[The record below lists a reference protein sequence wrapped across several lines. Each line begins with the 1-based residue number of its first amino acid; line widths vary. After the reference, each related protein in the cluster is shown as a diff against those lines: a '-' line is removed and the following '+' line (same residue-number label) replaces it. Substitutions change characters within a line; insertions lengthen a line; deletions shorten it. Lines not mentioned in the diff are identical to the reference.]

1 MAQQTFLQLV
11 NRVLVNL
18 RESTVATVAVGY
30 PQLVATYV
38 NKAKE
43 KVEDAWQWRS
53 LVIPA
58 TFTTVIGQQSYVLT
72 STGTPTVTVARDPD
86 ERAYIARN
94 TDDEAQVFATNPPV
108 VARLDEYAYEDLI
121 GENRESAPLVNQ
133 IPYAFAYTTPNNIP
147 TLFLARGPDAAYTME
162 VRMVVPQAELVSDTD
177 LMIVDYRA
185 VVSLA
190 TALAMQERGEELG
203 TNSDLY
209 MAAYADELT
218 RAINTDREQGT
229 VRFKND

>member
-1 MAQQTFLQLV
+1 
-11 NRVLVNL
+11 
-18 RESTVATVAVGY
+18 
-30 PQLVATYV
+30 
-38 NKAKE
+38 
-43 KVEDAWQWRS
+43 
-53 LVIPA
+53 
-58 TFTTVIGQQSYVLT
+58 
-72 STGTPTVTVARDPD
+72 
-86 ERAYIARN
+86 
-94 TDDEAQVFATNPPV
+94 
-108 VARLDEYAYEDLI
+108 
-121 GENRESAPLVNQ
+121 
-133 IPYAFAYTTPNNIP
+133 
-147 TLFLARGPDAAYTME
+147 ME